1 MNPFVNEVNA
11 MRVLIERTTWLNDC
25 VTRGSIRYVT
35 WAILTTAF
43 ALPMATVAE
52 ATPAY
57 GRRYDTAC
65 QTCHAPL
72 PPRLNNV
79 GVLFRKLGFRLP
91 DADDQGRFIIKPV
104 AAHDIGDAASV
115 VADVAGRRD
124 SEVEEGEAR
133 TTFELSEV
141 EIVAGTA
148 IGERVSAQAMLVP
161 WDEGE
166 IELENAEIQVNLG
179 TPRHQWIARGGLM
192 QTYLWQKST
201 HGRLTLSTPLLY
213 GSRAVEGIGPF
224 GGFGLGVSQ
233 IGAEVGYLFSSL
245 NEGRLRSTMLTATVL
260 NGVNS
265 EGEAALRNTAEGA
278 DVYLQGLQLF
288 GDRNTV
294 GGFYYRGR
302 SFLDEDPDAGLI
314 TPGKQRFARYGVM
327 GNYLLLKRLDVVAG
341 AALGWD
347 RSPVRSA
354 EVRFGGF
361 FTEVD
366 AQLMPAWIGVYRF
379 DRVDPNRDEAGD
391 ATFAH
396 TVSTTVRV
404 DDHLYLTGEFQRR
417 RLVDADRP
425 WAIIANARFVF

>member
-1 MNPFVNEVNA
+1 
-11 MRVLIERTTWLNDC
+11 MRVSTERTTWPGS
-25 VTRGSIRYVT
+25 RGACGPIRYVT
-35 WAILTTAF
+35 CALLTMAF

-57 GRRYDTAC
+57 GRRYDTSC

-79 GVLFRKLGFRLP
+79 GILFRKLGFRLP

-104 AAHDIGDAASV
+104 AAHDIGDAASI

-124 SEVEEGEAR
+124 SKVGAGEAR

-141 EIVAGTA
+141 EVAAGTSV
-148 IGERVSAQAMLVP
+148 GDRVSAQAMFVP

-166 IELENAEIQVNLG
+166 IKLENAEIQVNLG
-179 TPRHQWIARGGLM
+179 SPRHQWIARGGLM
-192 QTYLWQKST
+192 QTYLWQKPT

-224 GGFGLGVSQ
+224 AGFGLGVSQ

-260 NGVNS
+260 NGVTS
-265 EGEAALRNTAEGA
+265 KGEGALRNTTEGA
-278 DVYLQGLQLF
+278 DVYVQGLQLF

-302 SFLDEDPDAGLI
+302 TALDAELGL
-314 TPGKQRFARYGVM
+314 GASGRQRFARYGAM
-327 GNYLLLKRLDVVAG
+327 GNYLLLKRFDVVAG

-347 RSPVRSA
+347 RSPVRLA
-354 EVRFGGF
+354 DVPFGGV

-366 AQLMPAWIGVYRF
+366 AQITPAWVGVYRF
-379 DRVDPNRDEAGD
+379 DRVDPNRDEEGD

-396 TVSTTVRV
+396 TISTTVRA

-425 WAIIANARFVF
+425 WAIIGSARFVF

>member
-1 MNPFVNEVNA
+1 
-11 MRVLIERTTWLNDC
+11 VLAG
-25 VTRGSIRYVT
+25 VFG
-35 WAILTTAF
+35 AAF
-43 ALPMATVAE
+43 APDAE

-57 GRRYDTAC
+57 GRRYDAKC
-65 QTCHAPL
+65 ATCHAPL

-79 GVLFRKLGFRLP
+79 GILFRKLGFRLP

-148 IGERVSAQAMLVP
+148 IGDRVSAQAMFVP

-166 IELENAEIQVNLG
+166 MELENAEIQVNLG

-192 QTYLWQKST
+192 QTYLWQKPT

-213 GSRAVEGIGPF
+213 GSRAVEGIGSF
-224 GGFGLGVSQ
+224 DGFGLGVSQ

-245 NEGRLRSTMLTATVL
+245 NEGRLRSTMLTAAVL
-260 NGVNS
+260 NGVDR
-265 EGEAALRNTAEGA
+265 EGEGALRNTAEGA

-288 GDRNTV
+288 GERNTV

-302 SFLDEDPDAGLI
+302 SFLDEDADAGLI
-314 TPGKQRFARYGVM
+314 APGKQRFARYGVI
-327 GNYLLLKRLDVVAG
+327 GNYLLLKRFDVVAG

-347 RSPVRSA
+347 RSPVRVS
-354 EVRFGGF
+354 EVPFGGF

-366 AQLMPAWIGVYRF
+366 AQITPAWIGVYRF
-379 DRVDPNRDEAGD
+379 DRVDPNREEAGD

-396 TVSTTVRV
+396 TVSTTIRA
-404 DDHLYLTGEFQRR
+404 DDHLYLTGEYQRR

-425 WAIIANARFVF
+425 WAAIVSARFVF

>member
-1 MNPFVNEVNA
+1 MIALLRAGGRPLVWSA
-11 MRVLIERTTWLNDC
+11 L
-25 VTRGSIRYVT
+25 
-35 WAILTTAF
+35 TAF
-43 ALPMATVAE
+43 MAFFAVDAE

-57 GRRYDTAC
+57 GRRYNTAC
-65 QTCHAPL
+65 ATCHAPL

-79 GVLFRKLGFRLP
+79 GILFRKFGFRLP

-124 SEVEEGEAR
+124 SEAEEGEAR

-141 EIVAGTA
+141 EVVGGTS
-148 IGERVSAQAMLVP
+148 IGDRVSAQAMFVP

-179 TPRHQWIARGGLM
+179 TPRHQWIGRGGLM

-224 GGFGLGVSQ
+224 EGFGLGVSQ
-233 IGAEVGYLFSSL
+233 VGAEVGYLFSNL
-245 NEGRLRSTMLTATVL
+245 KEGRLRSTMLTATVL
-260 NGVNS
+260 NGVNR
-265 EGEAALRNTAEGA
+265 EGEGALRNTAEGA
-278 DVYLQGLQLF
+278 DVYLQGVQLF

-302 SFLDEDPDAGLI
+302 SFLDAAAGL
-314 TPGKQRFARYGVM
+314 TAPANQRFARYGVM
-327 GNYLLLKRLDVVAG
+327 GNYLLLKRFDVVAG

-347 RSPVRSA
+347 RSPVRP
-354 EVRFGGF
+354 VDVPFGGF
-361 FTEVD
+361 FTEAVT
-366 AQLMPAWIGVYRF
+366 QITPAWIGIYRF
-379 DRVDPNRDEAGD
+379 DRVDPNRDEDGD
-391 ATFAH
+391 AAFAH
-396 TVSTTVRV
+396 TVSTTFRA

-417 RLVDADRP
+417 RLVDADRQ
-425 WAIIANARFVF
+425 WAIIGSARFVF